1 MNDLIPGRP
10 KIIGRTSNSLGG
22 VNGQPI
28 GVKVRTVAG
37 KRPIDGVTARLGRPV
52 VKPTKVVVRD
62 ATVSATLTRS
72 KPSTS
77 IVSARSLSTR
87 SVEEPRRVTVRPPE
101 VPMRAAATSG
111 ADKPKV
117 GRGRFMDMALPSS
130 DATVKNKPNYA
141 TERQAKTELMS
152 DRVAAKSSMPR
163 KRPGK
168 VNVMFDGEPQRS
180 SGQTALRRSPSA
192 GSIPARSI
200 ATKPVTPRRP
210 VVPPTKREVG
220 QTNANSS
227 HSEPAV
233 RAGRRPVVTGNSG
246 RNDHAVRSM
255 SAPVKSAPVKSAPV
269 RSATALSPKSSTSLA
284 RSVSTRRSVVGSVS
298 TSAAPSRRAPTFLP
312 DVRVNKRP
320 LGNDSVKRPTPTNVR
335 QADDDLFDDELDQ
348 ALPPLSSQRKKQIIS
363 RVLLAIAVVII
374 GGLIAVAILRLG
386 L

>member
-22 VNGQPI
+22 VNGQLI

-37 KRPIDGVTARLGRPV
+37 KRPIDGVTARLGQPV
-52 VKPTKVVVRD
+52 VKPTRVVVRD
-62 ATVSATLTRS
+62 AAMPATLAKS
-72 KPSTS
+72 KPPMGV
-77 IVSARSLSTR
+77 VSARNLSTR
-87 SVEEPRRVTVRPPE
+87 SAEGVRRVTALPPE

-141 TERQAKTELMS
+141 TERQAKTELIS
-152 DRVAAKSSMPR
+152 DRVVAKSSMPR
-163 KRPGK
+163 KHPGK

-180 SGQTALRRSPSA
+180 SGRTTLRRSPSA

-210 VVPPTKREVG
+210 VVPPTKREMG

-246 RNDHAVRSM
+246 RNDHAVRSI
-255 SAPVKSAPVKSAPV
+255 STPAKSSPV
-269 RSATALSPKSSTSLA
+269 RPATVLSPKPSASSNRSTSTGRPA
-284 RSVSTRRSVVGSVS
+284 VGSA
-298 TSAAPSRRAPTFLP
+298 SAGAASSRRAPTFLP

-335 QADDDLFDDELDQ
+335 PADDDLFDDDELDQ

>member
-10 KIIGRTSNSLGG
+10 KTIGRANSSLGG
-22 VNGQPI
+22 VNGQLI

-37 KRPIDGVTARLGRPV
+37 KRPIDGVTARLGQPV
-52 VKPTKVVVRD
+52 VKPTRVVVRD
-62 ATVSATLTRS
+62 AAMPATLAKS
-72 KPSTS
+72 KSPMGV
-77 IVSARSLSTR
+77 VSARNLSTR
-87 SVEEPRRVTVRPPE
+87 SAEGVRRVTALPPE

-111 ADKPKV
+111 ADKLKV
-117 GRGRFMDMALPSS
+117 GRGRFMDVALLSS

-141 TERQAKTELMS
+141 TERQAKTELRS
-152 DRVAAKSSMPR
+152 DRVVAKSSMPR
-163 KRPGK
+163 KHPSK
-168 VNVMFDGEPQRS
+168 VNVMFGSESQRS
-180 SGQTALRRSPSA
+180 SEQTALRRSPSA
-192 GSIPARSI
+192 GSVSARSI
-200 ATKPVTPRRP
+200 AAKPVPPRRSVALP
-210 VVPPTKREVG
+210 IKREAR
-220 QTNANSS
+220 QANANGS
-227 HSEPAV
+227 HSEPIV

-255 SAPVKSAPVKSAPV
+255 SAPVKSAPVRPV
-269 RSATALSPKSSTSLA
+269 TALSPKPSASLA
-284 RSVSTRRSVVGSVS
+284 RSVSTRRSVAGSIS
-298 TSAAPSRRAPTFLP
+298 TGAAPSRRAPTFLP

-335 QADDDLFDDELDQ
+335 QADDDLFDDDELDQ

>member
-22 VNGQPI
+22 VNGQSI

-62 ATVSATLTRS
+62 AAMPATLAKS
-72 KPSTS
+72 KPPMGV
-77 IVSARSLSTR
+77 VSARNLSTR
-87 SVEEPRRVTVRPPE
+87 SAEGVRRVTALPPE

-111 ADKPKV
+111 AGKPKV

-141 TERQAKTELMS
+141 TERQAKAELIS
-152 DRVAAKSSMPR
+152 DRVAAKSSIPR
-163 KRPGK
+163 KHPGK

-180 SGQTALRRSPSA
+180 SGRTTLRRSPSA

-246 RNDHAVRSM
+246 RNDCAVRSI
-255 SAPVKSAPVKSAPV
+255 STPAKSAPV
-269 RSATALSPKSSTSLA
+269 RPATALSPKSSVSPN
-284 RSVSTRRSVVGSVS
+284 RSISTGRPAVGSVS
-298 TSAAPSRRAPTFLP
+298 AGAASSRRAPTFLP

-335 QADDDLFDDELDQ
+335 PADDDLFDDDELDQ

>member
-10 KIIGRTSNSLGG
+10 KIVGRANSSLGG
-22 VNGQPI
+22 VNGQSI

-62 ATVSATLTRS
+62 AAMPATLAKS
-72 KPSTS
+72 KPPMGV
-77 IVSARSLSTR
+77 VSARNLSTR
-87 SVEEPRRVTVRPPE
+87 SAEGARRVTTLPPE
-101 VPMRAAATSG
+101 IPMRAAATSR

-152 DRVAAKSSMPR
+152 DRAVAKSSMPR

-192 GSIPARSI
+192 GSIPARLI
-200 ATKPVTPRRP
+200 ATRPVTPRRP

-246 RNDHAVRSM
+246 RNDHAVGSI
-255 SAPVKSAPVKSAPV
+255 STPAKSAPV
-269 RSATALSPKSSTSLA
+269 RPATALSPKP
-284 RSVSTRRSVVGSVS
+284 SVSPNRSISTGRPAVGSVS
-298 TSAAPSRRAPTFLP
+298 AGAAPSRRAPTFLP

-335 QADDDLFDDELDQ
+335 QADDDLFDDDELDQ

>member
-22 VNGQPI
+22 VNGQLI

-37 KRPIDGVTARLGRPV
+37 KRPIDGVTARLGQPV
-52 VKPTKVVVRD
+52 VKPTRVVVRD
-62 ATVSATLTRS
+62 AAMPATLAKS
-72 KPSTS
+72 KPPMGV
-77 IVSARSLSTR
+77 VSARNLSTR
-87 SVEEPRRVTVRPPE
+87 SAEGVRRVTALPPE

-117 GRGRFMDMALPSS
+117 GRGRFMDVALPSS

-180 SGQTALRRSPSA
+180 SGQTTLRRSPSA

-220 QTNANSS
+220 QTNANNS

-246 RNDHAVRSM
+246 RNDHAVRSI
-255 SAPVKSAPVKSAPV
+255 STPAKSAPV
-269 RSATALSPKSSTSLA
+269 RPATALSPKP
-284 RSVSTRRSVVGSVS
+284 SVSPNRSISTGRPAVGSVS
-298 TSAAPSRRAPTFLP
+298 AGAAPSRRAPTFLP

-335 QADDDLFDDELDQ
+335 QADDDLFDDDELDQ

>member
-10 KIIGRTSNSLGG
+10 KTIGRANSSLGG

-62 ATVSATLTRS
+62 AAMPATLAKS
-72 KPSTS
+72 KPPMG
-77 IVSARSLSTR
+77 VVLARNLSTR
-87 SVEEPRRVTVRPPE
+87 SAEGVRQVTALPPE
-101 VPMRAAATSG
+101 VPVRATATSG
-111 ADKPKV
+111 VDKPKV

-130 DATVKNKPNYA
+130 DATVKDKPNYA
-141 TERQAKTELMS
+141 TERQAKTELRS
-152 DRVAAKSSMPR
+152 DRVVAKPSISGKHPS
-163 KRPGK
+163 K
-168 VNVMFDGEPQRS
+168 VNVMFGSESQRS
-180 SGQTALRRSPSA
+180 SEQTALRRSPSV
-192 GSIPARSI
+192 GSVSARSI
-200 ATKPVTPRRP
+200 AAKPAPPRRSAVLP
-210 VVPPTKREVG
+210 IKREAR
-220 QTNANSS
+220 QANANGS

-255 SAPVKSAPVKSAPV
+255 SAPVKSAPVRP
-269 RSATALSPKSSTSLA
+269 ATALSPKSSVSPN
-284 RSVSTRRSVVGSVS
+284 RSISTGRPAVGSVS
-298 TSAAPSRRAPTFLP
+298 AGAASSRRAPTFLP

-335 QADDDLFDDELDQ
+335 QADDDLFDDDELDQ

-363 RVLLAIAVVII
+363 RVLLAIAVIII

>member
-1 MNDLIPGRP
+1 MSDLIPGRP

-22 VNGQPI
+22 INGQPI

-37 KRPIDGVTARLGRPV
+37 KRPIDGVTARLGQPV

-62 ATVSATLTRS
+62 ATVSATLTKS

-87 SVEEPRRVTVRPPE
+87 SVEESRRVTVRPPK
-101 VPMRAAATSG
+101 VPMRATATSG
-111 ADKPKV
+111 VDKPKV

-130 DATVKNKPNYA
+130 DATVKDKPNYA
-141 TERQAKTELMS
+141 TERQAKTELRS
-152 DRVAAKSSMPR
+152 DRVVAKPSISGKHPS
-163 KRPGK
+163 K
-168 VNVMFDGEPQRS
+168 VNVMFGSESQRS
-180 SGQTALRRSPSA
+180 PEQTALRRSPSA
-192 GSIPARSI
+192 GSVSARSI
-200 ATKPVTPRRP
+200 AAKPVPPRRS
-210 VVPPTKREVG
+210 VVLPIKREVR
-220 QTNANSS
+220 QTNANGS
-227 HSEPAV
+227 HGEPIV
-233 RAGRRPVVTGNSG
+233 RAGRRPVVTGNSS

-255 SAPVKSAPVKSAPV
+255 SAPVKSTPV
-269 RSATALSPKSSTSLA
+269 RPVTALSPKPSASPT
-284 RSVSTRRSVVGSVS
+284 RSVSTRRSVAGSVS
-298 TSAAPSRRAPTFLP
+298 TGAAPSRRAPTFLP

-335 QADDDLFDDELDQ
+335 PADDDLFDDDELDQ

>member
-10 KIIGRTSNSLGG
+10 KAIGRANSSLGG
-22 VNGQPI
+22 VNGQLI

-37 KRPIDGVTARLGRPV
+37 KRPIDGVTARLGQPV
-52 VKPTKVVVRD
+52 VKPTRVVVRD
-62 ATVSATLTRS
+62 AAMPATLAKS
-72 KPSTS
+72 KPPMGVVST
-77 IVSARSLSTR
+77 RNLSTR
-87 SVEEPRRVTVRPPE
+87 SAEGVRRVTALPPE

-130 DATVKNKPNYA
+130 DTTVKNKPNYA

-152 DRVAAKSSMPR
+152 DRVAAKPSMPR

-180 SGQTALRRSPSA
+180 SGQTTLRRSPSA

-220 QTNANSS
+220 QANANSS

-246 RNDHAVRSM
+246 RNDHAVRSI
-255 SAPVKSAPVKSAPV
+255 STPAKSAPV
-269 RSATALSPKSSTSLA
+269 RPATALSPKSSVSPN
-284 RSVSTRRSVVGSVS
+284 RSISTGRPAAGSVS
-298 TSAAPSRRAPTFLP
+298 AGAASSRRAPTFLP

-335 QADDDLFDDELDQ
+335 PADDDLFDDDELDQ
-348 ALPPLSSQRKKQIIS
+348 TLPPLSSQRKKQIIS

>member
-10 KIIGRTSNSLGG
+10 KAIGRANSSLGG
-22 VNGQPI
+22 VNGQLI

-37 KRPIDGVTARLGRPV
+37 KRPIDGVTARLGQPV
-52 VKPTKVVVRD
+52 VKPTRVVVRD
-62 ATVSATLTRS
+62 AAMPATLAKG
-72 KPSTS
+72 KPPMGV
-77 IVSARSLSTR
+77 VSARNLSTR
-87 SVEEPRRVTVRPPE
+87 SAEGVRRVTALPPE

-117 GRGRFMDMALPSS
+117 GRGRFMDVALPSS

-152 DRVAAKSSMPR
+152 DQVAAKSSMPR

-180 SGQTALRRSPSA
+180 SGRTTLRRSPSA

-200 ATKPVTPRRP
+200 VTKPVTPRRP

-246 RNDHAVRSM
+246 RNDHAVRSA
-255 SAPVKSAPVKSAPV
+255 STPAKSAPV
-269 RSATALSPKSSTSLA
+269 RPATALSPKSSVSPN
-284 RSVSTRRSVVGSVS
+284 RSISTGRPAVGSA
-298 TSAAPSRRAPTFLP
+298 SAGAASSRRAPTFLP

-335 QADDDLFDDELDQ
+335 PADDDLFDDDELDQ

>member
-10 KIIGRTSNSLGG
+10 KIIGQTSNSLGG

-246 RNDHAVRSM
+246 RNDHAVRSI
-255 SAPVKSAPVKSAPV
+255 STPAKSSPV
-269 RSATALSPKSSTSLA
+269 RPATVLSPKPSASSNRSTSTGRPA
-284 RSVSTRRSVVGSVS
+284 VGSA
-298 TSAAPSRRAPTFLP
+298 SAGAASSRRAPTFLP

-335 QADDDLFDDELDQ
+335 PADDDLFDDDELDQ

>member
-22 VNGQPI
+22 INGQLI

-37 KRPIDGVTARLGRPV
+37 KRPIDGVTARLGQPV

-62 ATVSATLTRS
+62 ATVSATLTKS

-87 SVEEPRRVTVRPPE
+87 SVEEPRRVTVRPPK
-101 VPMRAAATSG
+101 VPMRATATSG
-111 ADKPKV
+111 VDKPKV

-130 DATVKNKPNYA
+130 DATVKDKPNYA
-141 TERQAKTELMS
+141 TERQAKTELRS
-152 DRVAAKSSMPR
+152 DRVVAKPSISGKHPS
-163 KRPGK
+163 K
-168 VNVMFDGEPQRS
+168 VNVMFGSESQRLS
-180 SGQTALRRSPSA
+180 EQTALRRSPSV
-192 GSIPARSI
+192 GSVSARSI
-200 ATKPVTPRRP
+200 AAKPVPPRRS
-210 VVPPTKREVG
+210 VVLPIKREAR
-220 QTNANSS
+220 QANANGS
-227 HSEPAV
+227 HSEPIV

-246 RNDHAVRSM
+246 RNDHAVRNM
-255 SAPVKSAPVKSAPV
+255 SAPVKSTPV
-269 RSATALSPKSSTSLA
+269 RSATALSPKPSASLA
-284 RSVSTRRSVVGSVS
+284 RSVSTRRSVAGSVS
-298 TSAAPSRRAPTFLP
+298 ASAAPSRRAPTFLP

-335 QADDDLFDDELDQ
+335 QADDDLFDDDELDQ

>member
-10 KIIGRTSNSLGG
+10 KTIGRANSSLGG
-22 VNGQPI
+22 VNGQLI

-37 KRPIDGVTARLGRPV
+37 KRPIDGVTARLGQPV
-52 VKPTKVVVRD
+52 VKPTRVVVRD
-62 ATVSATLTRS
+62 ATVSATLTKS

-77 IVSARSLSTR
+77 IVSAHSLSAR
-87 SVEEPRRVTVRPPE
+87 SIEEPRRVTVRLPKA
-101 VPMRAAATSG
+101 PMRTTATSG
-111 ADKPKV
+111 ANKPKV

-141 TERQAKTELMS
+141 TERQTKAELMS
-152 DRVAAKSSMPR
+152 DRVTAKSSMPR
-163 KRPGK
+163 KHPGK
-168 VNVMFDGEPQRS
+168 VNVMFDGEPQRL
-180 SGQTALRRSPSA
+180 SGQTTLRRSPSA

-220 QTNANSS
+220 QINASSS
-227 HSEPAV
+227 HSEPVV
-233 RAGRRPVVTGNSG
+233 RAGRRPVATGNSG
-246 RNDHAVRSM
+246 RNDHAVRSI
-255 SAPVKSAPVKSAPV
+255 STPAKSAPV
-269 RSATALSPKSSTSLA
+269 RPATALSPKPSASPNRSISTG
-284 RSVSTRRSVVGSVS
+284 RSAVGSA
-298 TSAAPSRRAPTFLP
+298 SAAASSRRAPTFLP

-335 QADDDLFDDELDQ
+335 QADDDLFDDDELDQ

>member
-10 KIIGRTSNSLGG
+10 RAIGRTNSSLGG
-22 VNGQPI
+22 GINGQLI

-52 VKPTKVVVRD
+52 VKPTRVVVRD
-62 ATVSATLTRS
+62 AAMPVTLAKS
-72 KPSTS
+72 KPPVGV
-77 IVSARSLSTR
+77 VSARNLSAR
-87 SVEEPRRVTVRPPE
+87 SAEGVRRVTALPPE
-101 VPMRAAATSG
+101 VPMRATATSG

-141 TERQAKTELMS
+141 TERQAKAELMS
-152 DRVAAKSSMPR
+152 ERAAAKSSMPR
-163 KRPGK
+163 KHPGK

-180 SGQTALRRSPSA
+180 SGQTTLRRSPSA
-192 GSIPARSI
+192 GLIPARSI

-210 VVPPTKREVG
+210 VVPPNKREMG
-220 QTNANSS
+220 QAGANNS

-233 RAGRRPVVTGNSG
+233 RAGRRPVVTGNSS
-246 RNDHAVRSM
+246 RNDHAARSV
-255 SAPVKSAPVKSAPV
+255 STPAKSAPV
-269 RSATALSPKSSTSLA
+269 RPATALSPKP
-284 RSVSTRRSVVGSVS
+284 SVSSNRSISTGRSAVS
-298 TSAAPSRRAPTFLP
+298 SASAGAASSRRAPTFLP

-335 QADDDLFDDELDQ
+335 PADDDLFDDDELDQ
-348 ALPPLSSQRKKQIIS
+348 TLPPLSSQRKKQIIS

>member
-141 TERQAKTELMS
+141 TERQTKAELMS
-152 DRVAAKSSMPR
+152 DRVTAKSSMPR
-163 KRPGK
+163 KHPGK
-168 VNVMFDGEPQRS
+168 VNVMFDGEPQRL
-180 SGQTALRRSPSA
+180 SGQTTLRRSPSA

-210 VVPPTKREVG
+210 VVPPTKREVE

-246 RNDHAVRSM
+246 RNDHAVRSI
-255 SAPVKSAPVKSAPV
+255 STPAKSAPV
-269 RSATALSPKSSTSLA
+269 RPATALSPKP
-284 RSVSTRRSVVGSVS
+284 SVSSNRSISTGRPAVGSA
-298 TSAAPSRRAPTFLP
+298 SAGAASSRRAPTFLP

-335 QADDDLFDDELDQ
+335 PADDDLFDDDELDQ

>member
-22 VNGQPI
+22 VNGQSI
-28 GVKVRTVAG
+28 GVKVRTVAD

-117 GRGRFMDMALPSS
+117 GRGRFMDVALPSS

-152 DRVAAKSSMPR
+152 DQVAAKSSIPR

-180 SGQTALRRSPSA
+180 SGQTTLRRSPSA

-220 QTNANSS
+220 QTNANNS

-233 RAGRRPVVTGNSG
+233 RAGRRPVVTGNSS
-246 RNDHAVRSM
+246 RNDHAVRSV
-255 SAPVKSAPVKSAPV
+255 STPAKSAPV
-269 RSATALSPKSSTSLA
+269 RPATALSPKPSVSSNRSTSTG
-284 RSVSTRRSVVGSVS
+284 RPTVGSAS
-298 TSAAPSRRAPTFLP
+298 AGAAPSRRAPTFLP

-335 QADDDLFDDELDQ
+335 PADDDLFDDDELDQ
-348 ALPPLSSQRKKQIIS
+348 VLPPLSSQRKKQIIS

>member
-10 KIIGRTSNSLGG
+10 KIIGQTSNSLGG

-168 VNVMFDGEPQRS
+168 VNVMFDGESQRS
-180 SGQTALRRSPSA
+180 SEQTALRRSPSA
-192 GSIPARSI
+192 GSVSARSI
-200 ATKPVTPRRP
+200 AAKPVPPRRS
-210 VVPPTKREVG
+210 VVLPIKREVR
-220 QTNANSS
+220 QTNANGS
-227 HSEPAV
+227 HSEPIV

-255 SAPVKSAPVKSAPV
+255 SAPVKSAPV
-269 RSATALSPKSSTSLA
+269 RSATALSPKPSASLA
-284 RSVSTRRSVVGSVS
+284 RSVSTRRSVAGSVS

>member
-1 MNDLIPGRP
+1 MSDLIPGRP

-22 VNGQPI
+22 INGQPI

-62 ATVSATLTRS
+62 ATVSATLTKS
-72 KPSTS
+72 KPPTS
-77 IVSARSLSTR
+77 IVSAHSLSAR
-87 SVEEPRRVTVRPPE
+87 SIEEPGRVTVRPPKA
-101 VPMRAAATSG
+101 PMRTTATSG
-111 ADKPKV
+111 VDKPKV

-130 DATVKNKPNYA
+130 DATVKDKPNYA

-152 DRVAAKSSMPR
+152 DQVAAKSSIPR

-180 SGQTALRRSPSA
+180 SGQTTLRRSPSA

-220 QTNANSS
+220 QTNASSS

-246 RNDHAVRSM
+246 RNDHAVRSA
-255 SAPVKSAPVKSAPV
+255 STPAKSAPV
-269 RSATALSPKSSTSLA
+269 RPATVLSPKSSVSPN
-284 RSVSTRRSVVGSVS
+284 RSISTGRPAVGSA
-298 TSAAPSRRAPTFLP
+298 SAGAASSRRAPTFLP

-335 QADDDLFDDELDQ
+335 PADDDLFDDDELDQ

>member
-1 MNDLIPGRP
+1 MNDLIPDRP

-22 VNGQPI
+22 VNGQLI

-37 KRPIDGVTARLGRPV
+37 KRPIDGVTARLGQPV
-52 VKPTKVVVRD
+52 VKPTRVVVRD
-62 ATVSATLTRS
+62 AAMPATLAKS
-72 KPSTS
+72 KPPMGV
-77 IVSARSLSTR
+77 VSARNLSTR
-87 SVEEPRRVTVRPPE
+87 SAEGVRRVTALPPE

-130 DATVKNKPNYA
+130 DTTVKNKPNYA

-152 DRVAAKSSMPR
+152 DRVAAKPSMPR

-180 SGQTALRRSPSA
+180 SGQTTLRRSPSA

-220 QTNANSS
+220 QANANSS

-246 RNDHAVRSM
+246 RNDHVVRSI
-255 SAPVKSAPVKSAPV
+255 STPAKSAPV
-269 RSATALSPKSSTSLA
+269 RPATALSPKSSVSPN
-284 RSVSTRRSVVGSVS
+284 RSISTGRPAAGSVS
-298 TSAAPSRRAPTFLP
+298 AGAASSRRAPTFLP

-335 QADDDLFDDELDQ
+335 PADDDLFDDDELDQ
-348 ALPPLSSQRKKQIIS
+348 TLPPLSSQRKKQIIS

>member
-22 VNGQPI
+22 INGQPI

-62 ATVSATLTRS
+62 ATVSATLTKS
-72 KPSTS
+72 KPPTS
-77 IVSARSLSTR
+77 IVSAHSLSAR
-87 SVEEPRRVTVRPPE
+87 SIEEPGRVTVRPPKA
-101 VPMRAAATSG
+101 PMRTTATSG
-111 ADKPKV
+111 ADKPKI

-152 DRVAAKSSMPR
+152 DQVAAKSFIPR

-180 SGQTALRRSPSA
+180 SGQTTLRRSPSA

-210 VVPPTKREVG
+210 VVPPNKREMG

-246 RNDHAVRSM
+246 RNDHAVRSA
-255 SAPVKSAPVKSAPV
+255 STPAKSAPV
-269 RSATALSPKSSTSLA
+269 RPATALSPKSSVSLT
-284 RSVSTRRSVVGSVS
+284 RSVSTRRSVAGSAS
-298 TSAAPSRRAPTFLP
+298 TGAASSRRAPTFLP

-335 QADDDLFDDELDQ
+335 PADDDLFDDDELDQ

>member
-192 GSIPARSI
+192 GSVSARSI
-200 ATKPVTPRRP
+200 AAKPVPPRRS
-210 VVPPTKREVG
+210 VVLPIKREVR
-220 QTNANSS
+220 QTNANGS
-227 HSEPAV
+227 HSEPIV

-255 SAPVKSAPVKSAPV
+255 SAPVKSAPV
-269 RSATALSPKSSTSLA
+269 RSATALSPKPSASLA
-284 RSVSTRRSVVGSVS
+284 RSVSTRRSVAGSVS

>member
-10 KIIGRTSNSLGG
+10 KTIGRTSNSLGG

-152 DRVAAKSSMPR
+152 DQVAAKSSMPR

-210 VVPPTKREVG
+210 VVPPTKREVE

-246 RNDHAVRSM
+246 RNDHAVRSI
-255 SAPVKSAPVKSAPV
+255 SAPAKSAPV
-269 RSATALSPKSSTSLA
+269 RPATALSPKP
-284 RSVSTRRSVVGSVS
+284 SVSSNRSISTGRSAVGSIS
-298 TSAAPSRRAPTFLP
+298 AGAAPSRRAPTFLP

-320 LGNDSVKRPTPTNVR
+320 LGNDSIKRPTPTNVR
-335 QADDDLFDDELDQ
+335 PADDDLFDDDELDQ
-348 ALPPLSSQRKKQIIS
+348 TLPPLSSQRKKQIIS

>member
-22 VNGQPI
+22 VNGQSI

-37 KRPIDGVTARLGRPV
+37 KRPIDGVTARLGQPV
-52 VKPTKVVVRD
+52 VKPTRVVVRD

-111 ADKPKV
+111 ANKPKV

-141 TERQAKTELMS
+141 TERQTKAELMS
-152 DRVAAKSSMPR
+152 DRVTAKSSMPR
-163 KRPGK
+163 KHPGK
-168 VNVMFDGEPQRS
+168 VNVMFDGEPQRL
-180 SGQTALRRSPSA
+180 SGQTTLRRSPSA

-220 QTNANSS
+220 QINASSS
-227 HSEPAV
+227 HSEPVV
-233 RAGRRPVVTGNSG
+233 RAGRRPVATGNSG
-246 RNDHAVRSM
+246 RNDHAVRSI
-255 SAPVKSAPVKSAPV
+255 STPAKSAPV
-269 RSATALSPKSSTSLA
+269 RPATALSPKPSASPNRSISTG
-284 RSVSTRRSVVGSVS
+284 RSAVGSA
-298 TSAAPSRRAPTFLP
+298 SAAASSRRAPTFLP

-320 LGNDSVKRPTPTNVR
+320 LGNDSIKRPTPTNVR
-335 QADDDLFDDELDQ
+335 PADDDLFDDDELDQ
-348 ALPPLSSQRKKQIIS
+348 TLPPLSSQRKKQIIS

>member
-1 MNDLIPGRP
+1 MSDLIPGRP

-22 VNGQPI
+22 INGQPI

-37 KRPIDGVTARLGRPV
+37 KRPIDGVTARLGQPV

-62 ATVSATLTRS
+62 ATVSATLTKS

-101 VPMRAAATSG
+101 VPMRATATTG

-141 TERQAKTELMS
+141 TERQVKTELMS
-152 DRVAAKSSMPR
+152 DRVAAKSSIPR
-163 KRPGK
+163 KHPGK

-180 SGQTALRRSPSA
+180 PGQTTLRRSPSA

-246 RNDHAVRSM
+246 RNDHAVRSV
-255 SAPVKSAPVKSAPV
+255 STPAKSAPV
-269 RSATALSPKSSTSLA
+269 RPATTLSHKPSVSSNRSTSTG
-284 RSVSTRRSVVGSVS
+284 RPTVGSAS
-298 TSAAPSRRAPTFLP
+298 AGAAPSRRAPTFLP

-335 QADDDLFDDELDQ
+335 PADDDLFDDDELDQ

>member
-22 VNGQPI
+22 INGQPI

-37 KRPIDGVTARLGRPV
+37 KRPIDGVTARLGQPV

-62 ATVSATLTRS
+62 ATVSATLTKS

-87 SVEEPRRVTVRPPE
+87 SAEEPRRVTVRPPK
-101 VPMRAAATSG
+101 VPMRTTATSG
-111 ADKPKV
+111 VDKPKV

-130 DATVKNKPNYA
+130 DATVKDKPNYA
-141 TERQAKTELMS
+141 TERQAKTELRS
-152 DRVAAKSSMPR
+152 NRVVAKSSISGKHPS
-163 KRPGK
+163 K
-168 VNVMFDGEPQRS
+168 VNVMFGGESQRS
-180 SGQTALRRSPSA
+180 PEQTALRRSPSA
-192 GSIPARSI
+192 GSVSARSI
-200 ATKPVTPRRP
+200 AAKPVPPRRP
-210 VVPPTKREVG
+210 VVLPIKREVR
-220 QTNANSS
+220 QANTNGS
-227 HSEPAV
+227 HSEPIV
-233 RAGRRPVVTGNSG
+233 RAGRRPVVMGNSG

-255 SAPVKSAPVKSAPV
+255 SAPVKSASVRPV
-269 RSATALSPKSSTSLA
+269 TALSPKPSASPT
-284 RSVSTRRSVVGSVS
+284 RSVSTRRSVAGSVS
-298 TSAAPSRRAPTFLP
+298 TGAAPSRRAPTFLP

-335 QADDDLFDDELDQ
+335 QADDDLFDDDELDQ

>member
-246 RNDHAVRSM
+246 RNDHAVRSI
-255 SAPVKSAPVKSAPV
+255 STPAKSAPV
-269 RSATALSPKSSTSLA
+269 RPATVLSPKPSASSNRSTSTGRPA
-284 RSVSTRRSVVGSVS
+284 VGSA
-298 TSAAPSRRAPTFLP
+298 SAGAASSRRAPTFLP

-335 QADDDLFDDELDQ
+335 PADDDLFDDDELDQ

>member
-210 VVPPTKREVG
+210 VVPPTKREVE

-246 RNDHAVRSM
+246 RNDHAVRSI
-255 SAPVKSAPVKSAPV
+255 SAPAKSAPV
-269 RSATALSPKSSTSLA
+269 RPATALSPKP
-284 RSVSTRRSVVGSVS
+284 SVSSNRSISTGRSAVGSIS
-298 TSAAPSRRAPTFLP
+298 AGAAPSRRAPTFLP

-320 LGNDSVKRPTPTNVR
+320 LGNDSIKRPTPTNVR
-335 QADDDLFDDELDQ
+335 PADDDLFDDDELDQ
-348 ALPPLSSQRKKQIIS
+348 TLPPLSSQRKKQIIS

>member
-1 MNDLIPGRP
+1 MSDLIPGRP

-37 KRPIDGVTARLGRPV
+37 KRPIDGVTARLGQPV

-62 ATVSATLTRS
+62 ATVSATLTKS
-72 KPSTS
+72 KPPTS

-87 SVEEPRRVTVRPPE
+87 SVEEPRRVTVRPSK
-101 VPMRAAATSG
+101 VPMRATDTSG
-111 ADKPKV
+111 VDKPKV

-130 DATVKNKPNYA
+130 DATVKDKPNYA
-141 TERQAKTELMS
+141 TERQAKTELRS
-152 DRVAAKSSMPR
+152 DRVVAKSSISGKHPS
-163 KRPGK
+163 K
-168 VNVMFDGEPQRS
+168 VNVIFGGESQRS
-180 SGQTALRRSPSA
+180 PEQTALRRSPSV
-192 GSIPARSI
+192 GSVPARSI
-200 ATKPVTPRRP
+200 VAKPVPPRRS
-210 VVPPTKREVG
+210 VVLPIKREAR
-220 QTNANSS
+220 QTNANGS
-227 HSEPAV
+227 HSEPIV

-255 SAPVKSAPVKSAPV
+255 SAPVKSAPV
-269 RSATALSPKSSTSLA
+269 RSATALSPKPSAPLT
-284 RSVSTRRSVVGSVS
+284 RSVSTRRSVAGSVS
-298 TSAAPSRRAPTFLP
+298 TGAAPSRRAPTFLP

-335 QADDDLFDDELDQ
+335 QADDDLFDDDELDQ

>member
-246 RNDHAVRSM
+246 RNDHAVRSI
-255 SAPVKSAPVKSAPV
+255 STPAKSSPV
-269 RSATALSPKSSTSLA
+269 RPATVLSPKSSVSPN
-284 RSVSTRRSVVGSVS
+284 RSISTGRPAVGSVS
-298 TSAAPSRRAPTFLP
+298 AGAAPSRRAPTFLP

-335 QADDDLFDDELDQ
+335 QADDDLFDDDELDQ

>member
-1 MNDLIPGRP
+1 
-10 KIIGRTSNSLGG
+10 
-22 VNGQPI
+22 
-28 GVKVRTVAG
+28 
-37 KRPIDGVTARLGRPV
+37 
-52 VKPTKVVVRD
+52 
-62 ATVSATLTRS
+62 
-72 KPSTS
+72 
-77 IVSARSLSTR
+77 
-87 SVEEPRRVTVRPPE
+87 
-101 VPMRAAATSG
+101 
-111 ADKPKV
+111 
-117 GRGRFMDMALPSS
+117 MDVALPSS

-141 TERQAKTELMS
+141 TERQTKAELMS

-163 KRPGK
+163 KHPGK

-180 SGQTALRRSPSA
+180 SGQTTLRRSPSA

-246 RNDHAVRSM
+246 RNDHVARSA
-255 SAPVKSAPVKSAPV
+255 STPAKSAPV
-269 RSATALSPKSSTSLA
+269 RPATALSPKSSVSPN
-284 RSVSTRRSVVGSVS
+284 RSISTGRPAVGSA
-298 TSAAPSRRAPTFLP
+298 SAGAASSRRAPTFLP

-320 LGNDSVKRPTPTNVR
+320 LGNDSAKRPTPTNVR
-335 QADDDLFDDELDQ
+335 PADDDLFDDDELDQ

>member
-117 GRGRFMDMALPSS
+117 GRGCFMDMALPSS

-168 VNVMFDGEPQRS
+168 VNVMFDGEPQWS

-246 RNDHAVRSM
+246 RNDHAVRSI
-255 SAPVKSAPVKSAPV
+255 STPAKSAPV
-269 RSATALSPKSSTSLA
+269 RPATVLSPKPSASSNRSTSTGRPA
-284 RSVSTRRSVVGSVS
+284 VGSA
-298 TSAAPSRRAPTFLP
+298 SAGAASSRRAPTFLP

-335 QADDDLFDDELDQ
+335 PADDDLFDDDELDQ

>member
-10 KIIGRTSNSLGG
+10 KTIGRANSSLGG
-22 VNGQPI
+22 VNGQLI

-37 KRPIDGVTARLGRPV
+37 KRPIDGVTARLGQPV
-52 VKPTKVVVRD
+52 VKPTRVVVRD
-62 ATVSATLTRS
+62 AAMPATLAKS
-72 KPSTS
+72 KPAMGV
-77 IVSARSLSTR
+77 VSARNLSTR
-87 SVEEPRRVTVRPPE
+87 SAEGVRRVTALPPE

-152 DRVAAKSSMPR
+152 DQVAAKSSMPR

-180 SGQTALRRSPSA
+180 SGRTTLRRSPSA
-192 GSIPARSI
+192 GSVSARSI
-200 ATKPVTPRRP
+200 AAKPVPPRRP

-233 RAGRRPVVTGNSG
+233 RAGRRPVVTGNSS
-246 RNDHAVRSM
+246 RNDHAVRSV
-255 SAPVKSAPVKSAPV
+255 STPAKSAPV
-269 RSATALSPKSSTSLA
+269 RPATALSPKSSVSPN
-284 RSVSTRRSVVGSVS
+284 RSISTGRPAVGSA
-298 TSAAPSRRAPTFLP
+298 SAGAASSRRAPTFLP

-335 QADDDLFDDELDQ
+335 QADDDLFDDDELDQ

>member
-246 RNDHAVRSM
+246 RNDHAVRSI
-255 SAPVKSAPVKSAPV
+255 STPAKSAPV
-269 RSATALSPKSSTSLA
+269 RPATALSPKPSASPNRSISTG
-284 RSVSTRRSVVGSVS
+284 RSAVGSA
-298 TSAAPSRRAPTFLP
+298 SAAASSRRAPTFLP

-335 QADDDLFDDELDQ
+335 PADDDLFDDDELDQ

>member
-22 VNGQPI
+22 INGQPI

-37 KRPIDGVTARLGRPV
+37 KRPIDGVTARLGQPV

-62 ATVSATLTRS
+62 ATVSATLTKS

-87 SVEEPRRVTVRPPE
+87 SVEEPRRVTVRPPK
-101 VPMRAAATSG
+101 VPMRATATSG
-111 ADKPKV
+111 VDKPKV

-130 DATVKNKPNYA
+130 DATVKDKPNYA
-141 TERQAKTELMS
+141 TERQAKTELRS
-152 DRVAAKSSMPR
+152 DRVVAKPSISGKHPS
-163 KRPGK
+163 K
-168 VNVMFDGEPQRS
+168 VNVMFGGESQRS
-180 SGQTALRRSPSA
+180 PEQTALRRSPSA

-220 QTNANSS
+220 QINASSS
-227 HSEPAV
+227 HSEPVV
-233 RAGRRPVVTGNSG
+233 RAGRRPVATGNSG
-246 RNDHAVRSM
+246 RNDHAVRSI
-255 SAPVKSAPVKSAPV
+255 STPAKSAPV
-269 RSATALSPKSSTSLA
+269 RPVTALSPKPSASPT
-284 RSVSTRRSVVGSVS
+284 RSVSTRRSAAGSVS

-335 QADDDLFDDELDQ
+335 QADDDLFDDDELDQ

>member
-22 VNGQPI
+22 VNGQSI

-52 VKPTKVVVRD
+52 VKPTRVVVRD
-62 ATVSATLTRS
+62 AAMPSTLAKS
-72 KPSTS
+72 KPPMGA
-77 IVSARSLSTR
+77 VSARNLSAR
-87 SVEEPRRVTVRPPE
+87 SAEGVRRVTALPPE

-111 ADKPKV
+111 VDKPKV

-141 TERQAKTELMS
+141 TERQAKAELIS

-163 KRPGK
+163 KHPGK

-180 SGQTALRRSPSA
+180 SEQTALRRSPSA
-192 GSIPARSI
+192 GSVSARSI
-200 ATKPVTPRRP
+200 AAKPVPPRRS
-210 VVPPTKREVG
+210 VVLPIKREVR
-220 QTNANSS
+220 QTNANGS
-227 HSEPAV
+227 HSEPIV

-255 SAPVKSAPVKSAPV
+255 SAPVKSAPV
-269 RSATALSPKSSTSLA
+269 RSATALSPKPSAPLT
-284 RSVSTRRSVVGSVS
+284 RSVSTRRSVAGSVS

-335 QADDDLFDDELDQ
+335 QADDDLFDDDELDQ

>member
-22 VNGQPI
+22 VNGQSI

-37 KRPIDGVTARLGRPV
+37 KRPIDGVTARLGQPV
-52 VKPTKVVVRD
+52 VKPTRVVVRD
-62 ATVSATLTRS
+62 AAMPATLAKS
-72 KPSTS
+72 KPPMGV
-77 IVSARSLSTR
+77 VSARNLSAR
-87 SVEEPRRVTVRPPE
+87 SAEGVRRVTALPPE

-111 ADKPKV
+111 AYKPKV

-141 TERQAKTELMS
+141 TERQTKAELMS
-152 DRVAAKSSMPR
+152 DQVTAKSSMPR
-163 KRPGK
+163 KHPGK

-180 SGQTALRRSPSA
+180 SGQTTLRRSPSV

-210 VVPPTKREVG
+210 VVPPTKREVE

-246 RNDHAVRSM
+246 RNDHAVRSI
-255 SAPVKSAPVKSAPV
+255 SAPAKSAPV
-269 RSATALSPKSSTSLA
+269 RPATALSPKP
-284 RSVSTRRSVVGSVS
+284 SVSSNRSISTGRSAVGSIS
-298 TSAAPSRRAPTFLP
+298 AGAAPSRRAPTFLP

-320 LGNDSVKRPTPTNVR
+320 LGNDSIKRPTPTNVR
-335 QADDDLFDDELDQ
+335 PADDDLFDDDELDQ
-348 ALPPLSSQRKKQIIS
+348 TLPPLSSQRKKQIIS

>member
-10 KIIGRTSNSLGG
+10 KTIGRANSSLGG
-22 VNGQPI
+22 VNGQLI

-37 KRPIDGVTARLGRPV
+37 KRPIDGVTARLGQPV
-52 VKPTKVVVRD
+52 VKPTRVVVRD
-62 ATVSATLTRS
+62 AAMPATLAKS
-72 KPSTS
+72 KPAMGV
-77 IVSARSLSTR
+77 VSARNLSTR
-87 SVEEPRRVTVRPPE
+87 SAEGVRRVTALPPE
-101 VPMRAAATSG
+101 APMRATATSG
-111 ADKPKV
+111 ADKPKI

-141 TERQAKTELMS
+141 TERQAKAELIS

-163 KRPGK
+163 KHPGK
-168 VNVMFDGEPQRS
+168 VNVMFDGESQRS
-180 SGQTALRRSPSA
+180 SGRTTLRRSPSA
-192 GSIPARSI
+192 GSVSARSI
-200 ATKPVTPRRP
+200 AAKPVPPRRP

-233 RAGRRPVVTGNSG
+233 RAGRRPVVTGNSS
-246 RNDHAVRSM
+246 RNDHAVRSV
-255 SAPVKSAPVKSAPV
+255 STLAKSAPV
-269 RSATALSPKSSTSLA
+269 RPATALSPKSSVSPNRSISTG
-284 RSVSTRRSVVGSVS
+284 RSVAGSAS
-298 TSAAPSRRAPTFLP
+298 TSAASSRRAPTFLP

-335 QADDDLFDDELDQ
+335 PADDDLFDDDELDQ

>member
-62 ATVSATLTRS
+62 AAMPATLAKS
-72 KPSTS
+72 KPAMGV
-77 IVSARSLSTR
+77 VSARNLSTR
-87 SVEEPRRVTVRPPE
+87 SAEGVRRVTALPPE

-117 GRGRFMDMALPSS
+117 GRGRFMDVALPSS

-210 VVPPTKREVG
+210 VVPPNKREVG

-246 RNDHAVRSM
+246 RNDHAVRSI
-255 SAPVKSAPVKSAPV
+255 STPAKSSPV
-269 RSATALSPKSSTSLA
+269 RPATVLSPKSSVSPN
-284 RSVSTRRSVVGSVS
+284 RSISTGRPAVGSVS
-298 TSAAPSRRAPTFLP
+298 AGAAPSRRAPTFLP

-335 QADDDLFDDELDQ
+335 QADDDLFDDDELDQ